1 MSSRSSWTTVEQA
14 AEFLGLTPVMLR
26 RTFERNARVAPD
38 GGTVA
43 QVDGL
48 TARKIGRRWRVW
60 LAPGWLSPTQPP
72 K

>member
-14 AEFLGLTPVMLR
+14 AEFLGLTTISLR
-26 RTFERNARVAPD
+26 RTFERNARAAPD
-38 GGTVA
+38 GGIVA

-48 TARKIGRRWRVW
+48 TARKIGRLWRVW
-60 LAPGWLSPTQPP
+60 LGPGWLSPAQGS